1 MKNGGKGRFLVFL
14 VLLLPASIG
23 GCGFFGE
30 PEKIAET
37 WTGPGQQDER
47 IVPIRPE
54 EDGVHRMDDEN
65 YVEHWYFDARL
76 DNGYLVVGF
85 LWASE
90 MMTHEPAM
98 ELHIYKPSGEKVH
111 VTKAYS
117 KSDLRASEEKCDVW
131 VGKNHAY
138 AVYPEGGGLPVYHL
152 FLAEGQLEADL
163 TFHGELQ
170 GWKPGGGKTVYGDE
184 GFFAWVVAV
193 PRARVEGTVRIG
205 EETIPARGIGYHDH
219 NWETADLKKVVSHW
233 YWGRIY
239 AEDFTLL
246 YAYVKTNR
254 RFGEVASKP
263 MMLAY
268 KDRIV
273 YSTGEMNLKDSQ
285 WVFNATANREYPR
298 LLEIEVPGKISL
310 RLEVEDVMDAHD
322 FLEGVNPVLKWAVN
336 TFIGHPGWFRFRSDF
351 TLKAEVDGVSRERK
365 GQTLHEM
372 VALR

>member
-1 MKNGGKGRFLVFL
+1 VNNREKRRLL
-14 VLLLPASIG
+14 VLLILLLPVSTSD
-23 GCGFFGE
+23 CGFFGG
-30 PEKIAET
+30 PEEVSEA
-37 WTGPGQQDER
+37 WTGPGQQDEQ
-47 IVPIRPE
+47 ILPIKPE
-54 EDGVHRMDDEN
+54 EDGVHPMDDEN

-90 MMTHEPAM
+90 MMSHEPAM
-98 ELHIYKPSGEKVH
+98 ELHIYKPSGEKVE
-111 VTKAYS
+111 VTKSYS
-117 KSDLRASEEKCDVW
+117 KADLQASEEKCDVR

-138 AVYPEGGGLPVYHL
+138 AVYPEDGGLPVYHL
-152 FLAEGQLEADL
+152 FLSEGELEADL
-163 TFHGELQ
+163 TFHSEIQ
-170 GWKPGGGKTVYGDE
+170 GWKPGGGRTDYGDQ

-193 PRARVEGTVRIG
+193 PRARVEGTIKIG
-205 EETIPARGIGYHDH
+205 EKTIPAKGIGYHDH
-219 NWETADLKKVVSHW
+219 NWETADLKKVITHW
-233 YWGRIY
+233 YWGRVY

-263 MMLAY
+263 LMLAY

-273 YSTGEMNLKDSQ
+273 YSTGEMVLDDGQ
-285 WVFNATANREYPR
+285 WTFNQTANRKYPGF
-298 LLEIEVPGKISL
+298 LEIDVPNRLSL
-310 RLEVEDVMDAHD
+310 RLEVKDVIDAHD
-322 FLEGVNPVLKWAVN
+322 FLEDMNPVLKWAIN

-351 TLKAEVDGVSRERK
+351 TLKAEIDGVPYERK

>member
-1 MKNGGKGRFLVFL
+1 MYNHRIQAVL
-14 VLLLPASIG
+14 VLLILVLPVISN
-23 GCGFFGE
+23 GCGFFGGTE
-30 PEKIAET
+30 EVTET
-37 WTGPGQQDER
+37 WTGPGRQDEE
-47 IVPIRPE
+47 IIPIKPE
-54 EDGVHRMDDEN
+54 EDGVHPINDKN

-98 ELHIYKPSGEKVH
+98 ELHIYKPSGEKLE
-111 VTKAYS
+111 VTKSYP
-117 KSDLRASEEKCDVW
+117 KSDLRVSEEKCDVW
-131 VGKNHAY
+131 LGENYAY
-138 AVYPEGGGLPVYHL
+138 AVYPEDGGLPVYHL
-152 FLAEGQLEADL
+152 FLSEGELEANL
-163 TFHGELQ
+163 RFHSEIP
-170 GWKPGGGKTVYGDE
+170 GWKPGGGKTEYGDE

-193 PRARVEGTVRIG
+193 PRARVEGTIRVG
-205 EETIPARGIGYHDH
+205 EETIQAKGIGYHDH
-219 NWETADLKKVVSHW
+219 NWETADLKKVITHW

-239 AEDFTLL
+239 ADDFTLL

-263 MMLAY
+263 LMLAY

-273 YSTGEMNLKDSQ
+273 YSTGEMVLHDGE
-285 WVFNATANREYPR
+285 WTFNETANRDYPR
-298 LLEIEVPGKISL
+298 FLEIEVQDRLLL
-310 RLEVEDVMDAHD
+310 RLDVKDVIDAHD
-322 FLEGVNPVLKWAVN
+322 FLEDMNPVLKWIVN

-351 TLKAEVDGVSRERK
+351 TLKAEVDGAQYERR